1 MDGGWWPERQGEWVS
16 GRVEDV
22 GGFQVA
28 LLSAKRS
35 EWSCSTVNEPHPPPS
50 LSQVNLSSSSSS
62 FPLHQHYHQHQ
73 LFQVIILISHLSS
86 VSASPETPALS
97 IQAVLTTP
105 PLAHI
110 ILLPHDTLPSI
121 LSQAHQTICPRAAT
135 AMQFALTSESVERCR
150 EMCSSCVKRGMPSY
164 GLGLSMRTS
173 RVADATPFLLL

>member
-1 MDGGWWPERQGEWVS
+1 MDGGWWPERQGEWES

-22 GGFQVA
+22 GSFQVA

-35 EWSCSTVNEPHPPPS
+35 EWSCSTNHTLPDPSLSLS

-62 FPLHQHYHQHQ
+62 FPLHQHHHQHQ

-86 VSASPETPALS
+86 VSASPALS
-97 IQAVLTTP
+97 IQAALTTP

-121 LSQAHQTICPRAAT
+121 LSQAHQTIRPRAAT
-135 AMQFALTSESVERCR
+135 AMHFALTSESVERCR
-150 EMCSSCVKRGMPSY
+150 EM
-164 GLGLSMRTS
+164 S
-173 RVADATPFLLL
+173 RNVLILCQARNAILRPRPFYTDV